1 MNAVH
6 RLLGPSD
13 AVLWAMERD
22 PLLCS
27 TVTAVGL
34 LDRAP
39 DRTELWSRFE
49 LAVRQEPR
57 LRQRVRGQL
66 FGLGPPRW
74 VNDRAFDLTAHV
86 RWLGAVDDPSWL
98 WHFAALTA
106 EEGFDRSQ
114 ALWEVTV
121 VEDLPGGGAAFVA
134 KLHHVLADGLGAVDL
149 LRHLVTLSPG
159 VVGGGVPR
167 PAPDGA
173 GPGGIAGQLAGA
185 VAGMALHPGRTV
197 RGAASLAGSLT
208 RLVAP
213 SPNRLSPLWDRR
225 STRWHFE
232 TLEFP
237 LEALRAAGRPAG
249 ATVNDVFVAA
259 VAGGLHRYLAK
270 HDRHVESLRM
280 NLPVS
285 RRRRDDDPAGNR
297 FTPVRVV
304 LDISEHDA
312 FRRVRAV
319 STQCRAARHEPALP
333 LTDAVAGTLAR
344 LPAPV
349 TAAVM
354 GSMLKGV
361 DFVAT
366 NVPGVPVPCSL
377 AGAGLTRLYAFAPLS
392 GAALNVAL
400 LSHVGLACIG
410 LNCDRAVIDDPDVLV
425 ACVQDAFDEVLA
437 LGHHRGATAQR
448 RGA

>member
-6 RLLGPSD
+6 RPLGPSD
-13 AVLWAMERD
+13 AVLWSMERD

-39 DRTELWSRFE
+39 DRTELRSRFE
-49 LAVRQEPR
+49 LAVRDEPR
-57 LRQRVRGQL
+57 LRQRVGGQL
-66 FGLGPPRW
+66 WGVGRACW
-74 VNDRAFDLTAHV
+74 VDDRDFDLSAHL
-86 RWLGAVDDPSWL
+86 RWLGGVDDPRWL
-98 WHFAALTA
+98 WHFAAQTA

-114 ALWEVTV
+114 ALWQVTV
-121 VEDLPGGGAAFVA
+121 VEDLAGGGAAFVV
-134 KLHHVLADGLGAVDL
+134 KLHHALTDGLGAVDL
-149 LRHLVTLSPG
+149 LRHLVAVSPG
-159 VVGGGVPR
+159 VVERMAPR
-167 PAPDGA
+167 PVPEMT
-173 GPGGIAGQLAGA
+173 GPTGTAAH
-185 VAGMALHPGRTV
+185 VAGMARHPGRTV
-197 RGAASLAGSLT
+197 RSAAGLAGSLT

-213 SPNRLSPLWDRR
+213 SPNRMAPLWDRR
-225 STRWHFE
+225 STRWRFD
-232 TLEFP
+232 TVEFP
-237 LEALRAAGRPAG
+237 LEALRAAGRIAE
-249 ATVNDVFVAA
+249 ATVNDVFVAG
-259 VAGGLHRYLAK
+259 VAGGLHRYFAH
-270 HDRHVESLRM
+270 HDRHVGALRM

-285 RRRRDDDPAGNR
+285 LRRRGDGSAGNR
-297 FTPVRVV
+297 FSPVRVV

-312 FRRVRAV
+312 YRRVRAV
-319 STQCRAARHEPALP
+319 SAQCRAARHEPALP
-333 LTDAVAGTLAR
+333 LTETVAGTLAL

-400 LSHVGLACIG
+400 VSHVGLACIG

-425 ACVQDAFDEVLA
+425 ACVHDGFDEVLA
-437 LGHHRGATAQR
+437 LGHARGAPAQR
-448 RGA
+448 KGA